1 MRRNMMKNTI
11 YAVGLGPGASDLLSP
26 KARKVLEECD
36 TIAGYTTYLKQFP
49 DIFEKK
55 NIISNGMKGE
65 MERCEKALDAS
76 LEGRKVAV
84 VSSGDAGIYAMAGLL
99 LELVETDK
107 YSSITVETIPGIT
120 AANAAAALLGA
131 PLMNDFAV
139 ISLSNLMTPDE
150 LILKRLRGVAAAGM
164 VCALYNP
171 SSLKRKTLIKEAV
184 DIFIKAQGGKT
195 LAGIVHNASRPD
207 ESSKVVTLDEFPF
220 DDIDMT
226 TLVIIGNEQTV
237 YRNGKL
243 YNLRGYSDK
252 YGK

>member
-1 MRRNMMKNTI
+1 MKNTI
-11 YAVGLGPGASDLLSP
+11 YAVGLGPGADDLLSP
-26 KARKVLEECD
+26 KARKVLESCD

-49 DIFEKK
+49 DIFDGK
-55 NIISNGMKGE
+55 NIISSGMKGE
-65 MERCEKALDAS
+65 IERCKNALEAS
-76 LEGRKVAV
+76 LEGKKVAV
-84 VSSGDAGIYAMAGLL
+84 ISSGDAGIYAMAGLL
-99 LELVETDK
+99 LELVEDEK

-139 ISLSNLMTPDE
+139 ISLSNLMTHDE
-150 LILKRLRGVAAAGM
+150 IILKRLRGVAAAGM

-171 SSLKRKTLIKEAV
+171 SSIKRKTLLKEAV
-184 DIFIKAQGGKT
+184 EIFTEAQGAET
-195 LAGIVHNASRPD
+195 LVGIVHNVSRPK
-207 ESSKVVTLDEFPF
+207 ESSKVVKLGEFPF
-220 DDIDMT
+220 DDINMT